1 MSRWILHKAKRYQ
14 RELSGSSYNEPHTPG
29 SRGRM
34 HHHHVSCGWLFQR
47 VVGAPLH
54 NHKREWKKVW
64 RKIAHNFFFQL
75 LFIVVSTLGGFICSF
90 SPGFMW
96 WCVYVTKYSNPRKC
110 KSVRVG
116 ISFITVCA
124 MHDCVL

>member
-1 MSRWILHKAKRYQ
+1 MDACLVGFPIRPSVINGN
-14 RELSGSSYNEPHTPG
+14 STNHTPG

-34 HHHHVSCGWLFQR
+34 HHHHHVSCGWLLQC
-47 VVGAPLH
+47 VVARRPLH

-64 RKIAHNFFFQL
+64 RKIAHNFFFLQL

-96 WCVYVTKYSNPRKC
+96 WFEIFQPS
-110 KSVRVG
+110 
-116 ISFITVCA
+116 SFV
-124 MHDCVL
+124 